1 MTPKKNKDVPAMIIE
16 LKCNQTPEDAIAQI
30 KERRYMDGME
40 DYKGNT
46 LLVGI
51 SYDKNT
57 KKHSCLIQEW

>member
-30 KERRYMDGME
+30 KERRYMNGMN

-51 SYDKNT
+51 SYDKIT
-57 KKHSCLIQEW
+57 KKHHCLIQAW